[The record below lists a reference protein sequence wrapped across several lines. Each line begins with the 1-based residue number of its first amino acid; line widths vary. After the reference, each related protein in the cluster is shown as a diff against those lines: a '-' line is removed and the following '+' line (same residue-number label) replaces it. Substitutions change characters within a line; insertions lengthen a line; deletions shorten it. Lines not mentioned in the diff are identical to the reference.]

1 MDNLIS
7 TNPAKNYAPIGD
19 VKIFSLS
26 EIQDKVS
33 LAHQA
38 KLLWKEIGIEKRMQF
53 ARNIFNQL
61 LERKNEFVALVTKET
76 GKPIRESGTE
86 FDQDFFDAFEW
97 FLNNAKKYLADEN
110 TYKDSVTINK
120 ILYEPYG
127 VVAAILPWNFPLE
140 MFVWGVIPSL
150 LVGNV
155 VIMKHSEECPLTGKL
170 IEEIINKTDLPKG
183 VFSEIYGDG
192 KTGEMLID

>member
-19 VKIFSLS
+19 VKISSLS

-38 KLLWKEIGIEKRMQF
+38 KLPWKEIGIEKRMQF